1 MGIYIFII
9 VASRGQQLNFGKS
22 VLMREIFFSEL
33 LLITSQIDYLKYN
46 YINKI
51 LIYKNDFKNMPEVLI
66 GKYL

>member
-22 VLMREIFFSEL
+22 VLMRDIFFSEL